1 MLPSNLNISM
11 GKAKGYNNKIFVS
24 NTDMIVGNGLIAYH
38 FLVEN
43 KWHHYYSQS
52 VVPWRMH

>member
-1 MLPSNLNISM
+1 MLPSNFNISM

-43 KWHHYYSQS
+43 K
-52 VVPWRMH
+52 